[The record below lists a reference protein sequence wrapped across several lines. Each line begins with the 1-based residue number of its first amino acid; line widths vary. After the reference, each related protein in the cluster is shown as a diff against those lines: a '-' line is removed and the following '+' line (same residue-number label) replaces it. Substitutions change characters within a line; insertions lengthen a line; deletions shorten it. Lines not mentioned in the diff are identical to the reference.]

1 MKEKSSPVVESAV
14 CGVLT
19 ELAAVSVRLHK
30 QPGGGGD
37 RSDETISG
45 GQSFGGDR
53 SGETIS
59 LGQSFGGDTGCFCYC
74 SSQFSEL
81 VVRVLVEIDLVKLF
95 LGVRVLVETQGV
107 FVTVPPNFQ
116 HQEKNDG

>member
-37 RSDETISG
+37 RSDDIISG

-59 LGQSFGGDTGCFCYC
+59 GGQNFGGDTGCFC
-74 SSQFSEL
+74 
-81 VVRVLVEIDLVKLF
+81 
-95 LGVRVLVETQGV
+95 
-107 FVTVPPNFQ
+107 
-116 HQEKNDG
+116 

>member
-45 GQSFGGDR
+45 
-53 SGETIS
+53 
-59 LGQSFGGDTGCFCYC
+59 GQSFGGDTGCFCYC

>member
-37 RSDETISG
+37 RSDDIISG

-59 LGQSFGGDTGCFCYC
+59 GGQSFGGDTGCFCYC
-74 SSQFSEL
+74 SSQFSVPKRKMMGSQSETLLHEIPDVQKIL
-81 VVRVLVEIDLVKLF
+81 V
-95 LGVRVLVETQGV
+95 G
-107 FVTVPPNFQ
+107 
-116 HQEKNDG
+116 

>member
-45 GQSFGGDR
+45 GQSFGGD
-53 SGETIS
+53 
-59 LGQSFGGDTGCFCYC
+59 TGCFCYC
-74 SSQFSEL
+74 SSQFSAPKRKMMGSQSEIL
-81 VVRVLVEIDLVKLF
+81 VHENPNVQKILVR
-95 LGVRVLVETQGV
+95 
-107 FVTVPPNFQ
+107 
-116 HQEKNDG
+116 

>member
-30 QPGGGGD
+30 QPGGGEID
-37 RSDETISG
+37 LVIL
-45 GQSFGGDR
+45 F
-53 SGETIS
+53 
-59 LGQSFGGDTGCFCYC
+59 
-74 SSQFSEL
+74 L

-95 LGVRVLVETQGV
+95 LGVRVLVEIQGI
-107 FVTVPPNFQ
+107 FLLFLPIFSTKK
-116 HQEKNDG
+116 KNDG

>member
-37 RSDETISG
+37 RSG
-45 GQSFGGDR
+45 GQSFVGER
-53 SGETIS
+53 SGDIIS
-59 LGQSFGGDTGCFCYC
+59 GCQIFIGDKSGDII
-74 SSQFSEL
+74 SGS
-81 VVRVLVEIDLVKLF
+81 
-95 LGVRVLVETQGV
+95 
-107 FVTVPPNFQ
+107 
-116 HQEKNDG
+116 